1 MEMMYV
7 YEAFIFSV
15 IGLILYALAFV
26 AIYKLTSYALA
37 KEILEG
43 KNIALAIL
51 LGSIML
57 GLSNIIAAAVH

>member
-1 MEMMYV
+1 MELKYIL
-7 YEAFIFSV
+7 EAVTFSV
-15 IGLILYALAFV
+15 IGLVLYVVAFV
-26 AIYKLTSYALA
+26 VIDKLTPYRLTH
-37 KEILEG
+37 EILEG